1 LTEKNAVT
9 GAFGYTGKYITRK
22 LLAQGKQV
30 ITLTGH
36 PNRPDEFGGQV
47 KVFPFNFENPNEL
60 IATLQGVE
68 TLYNTYWVRFDHG
81 KETFKRAVSNTR
93 SLIECARSAGVRRI
107 VHVSI
112 SNPSIDSPLPYFRGK
127 ALLEE
132 AIQQSG
138 LSFAI
143 LRPTVIFG
151 REDVLIN
158 NIAYLLRRFPFFAI
172 PGSGKYR
179 LQPVYVEDMA
189 DLAVKAGQ
197 ASENMI
203 LDVVGPEI
211 FPFDELVKL
220 IGRATGSR
228 ANLFH
233 LSPGLALALSRLV
246 GWVVGD
252 VVLTRDELEGLSA
265 DLLVSTQPPTGHTR
279 FSEWVRENAHYLGKE
294 YASEISRHYR

>member
-22 LLAQGKQV
+22 LLAKGKQV

-36 PNRPDEFGGQV
+36 LDRPDEFRGQV
-47 KVFPFNFENPNEL
+47 KAFPFNFKRPDAL
-60 IATLQGVE
+60 TSTLQGVE

-81 KETFKRAVSNTR
+81 KATFESAVANTR
-93 SLIECARSAGVRRI
+93 RLVECARSAGVRRI

-112 SNPSIDSPLPYFRGK
+112 SNPSVDSPLPYFRGK

-172 PGSGKYR
+172 PGSGKYH

-189 DLAVKAGQ
+189 ELAVQAGQ
-197 ASENMI
+197 ARENSIM
-203 LDVVGPEI
+203 DVVGPEI
-211 FPFDELVKL
+211 FSFVELVD
-220 IGRATGSR
+220 IIAQATGSR
-228 ANLFH
+228 ARLIH
-233 LSPGLALALSRLV
+233 LSPGLALALSRMV

-265 DLLVSTQPPTGHTR
+265 GLLVSTQPPTGLTR
-279 FSEWVRENAHYLGKE
+279 FSEWVREKAPDLGNE